1 MHACETNE
9 FTEGGELEFA
19 LLALQKAA
27 DYNGLLHDLQRQL
40 PEDELGV
47 CKRLEAEHLVLRIVL
62 VCCPGDELPN
72 RP

>member
-1 MHACETNE
+1 MHTCETKTH
-9 FTEGGELEFA
+9 TEGGELEFA

-27 DYNGLLHDLQRQL
+27 DYNGFLHDLQRQL

-47 CKRLEAEHLVLRIVL
+47 RKRLEAEHLALRIVL
-62 VCCPGDELPN
+62 VGFPGDVPVD